1 MRLLHFSPTKTLLSL
16 AAVALTACAPLAPSS
31 GRPSPEMLQTLSSST
46 LPDKPSA
53 LQSQQWLDRVTWGA
67 TDHDAARLQQQG
79 LKRWLAAQLSPS
91 SAPMPTEVQQHI
103 DALGISQKP
112 MAQIQRE
119 IADQRLAIRNSQSS
133 EEAAKLRS
141 ELQRQLNQHA
151 LGQAAVQI
159 ELQHIAPGTAHH
171 DTAPAHEQILPA
183 GTGNG
188 VDFIGQKIFHA
199 SGAGQK

>member
-31 GRPSPEMLQTLSSST
+31 GRPSPEMLQTLSSSA

-91 SAPMPTEVQQHI
+91 SEPMPAEVQQHI

-119 IADQRLAIRNSQSS
+119 IADQRLPFATARIPKRPSNCAASCSASSISSVPKPRN
-133 EEAAKLRS
+133 AR
-141 ELQRQLNQHA
+141 
-151 LGQAAVQI
+151 
-159 ELQHIAPGTAHH
+159 
-171 DTAPAHEQILPA
+171 
-183 GTGNG
+183 
-188 VDFIGQKIFHA
+188 
-199 SGAGQK
+199 SGARFTRPTNCRSK